1 MRYTI
6 YHIIIGML
14 AVLLVCGA
22 CQDDLEG
29 NPLNSNMLT
38 LQLQTSAITRAL
50 EVGEDRFNENV
61 VKEVDVYFFQESSGT
76 ATGNC
81 MYAQTGL
88 VPEGSTLQVELDRT
102 ILTNGNYFI
111 YVVANYNLINETE
124 AEGKSLVEL
133 QNIVLTT
140 NWKEG
145 YTENESVIEE
155 SLAMDG
161 STVIEVTDEGA
172 SGHVD
177 LTRAMAKIMLY
188 ATTESKITDNNGL
201 TYEPINDRMFA
212 TLVYGV
218 NKTNFAGD
226 YAVQA
231 GDENGNNSDYITRMR
246 RNYDPDHT
254 EEVTVTVTE
263 NGEEKQ
269 EKYNRYE
276 QVAPFYSY
284 PNPVN
289 TQNRKDTYLILC
301 VPWMVT
307 EGEGVGGSYQAFNY
321 YYRVP
326 ITGTN
331 APALLKRNHYYKV
344 NVHIGVLGSLS
355 PHDAVEVK
363 ANFEIVDWF
372 NAEIDADMQQYQ
384 YLVLDEY
391 KSVMNNVNVLEN
403 PYISS
408 SELKMSGDSYGDT
421 RYTRITSV
429 TYPNY
434 NDTNEDDYTSTVTL
448 RGSQIANAGFTITEN
463 DGKLV
468 FNHIVTQEDYVPYTI
483 TVEVWNTQGK
493 HVTWEIT
500 QYPAIYIVGDYNP
513 NGEIFDGYDWWG
525 NEQYKEGNRFVYGE
539 WTGGVEDDRGNDL
552 GGANNFYTSNATN
565 KNPNQYTIF
574 ITSFDIEGSD
584 YAIGD
589 PRTQEINNLLYLNNA
604 DRYGGT
610 LDNYHPTKEDDV
622 DNVIAP
628 AFKIAS
634 SWGVVST
641 ESVGMWELQSVL
653 VYETA
658 QERCASYQENGY
670 PAGRWRIP
678 TEAEI
683 EYIISLS
690 DRGEIPELFD
700 GDYFASSGRYY
711 DNENTPHGFRDG
723 RNEHHSVRCVYDV
736 WYWGNEKYFGE
747 NEEHYFVWG
756 DDPKIEN

>member
-145 YTENESVIEE
+145 YTEDESVIEE

-161 STVIEVTDEGA
+161 STIIEVTDKGA
-172 SGHVD
+172 TGHVD

-188 ATTESKITDNNGL
+188 VTTESEIKDNKGL
-201 TYEPINDRMFA
+201 TYEPVNARMFA

-218 NKTNFAGD
+218 NKTNFAGN

-231 GDENGNNSDYITRMR
+231 GDENGSNSDYITRMR
-246 RNYDPDHT
+246 RDYDPTQT

-284 PNPVN
+284 PNPAD
-289 TQNRKDTYLILC
+289 TENRKDSYLILC

-331 APALLKRNHYYKV
+331 APALLERNHYYKV

-355 PHDAVEVK
+355 PHDAVEVE

-372 NAEIDADMQQYQ
+372 SAEIDADMQQYQ

-403 PYISS
+403 PYFSS

-421 RYTRITSV
+421 QYTRITSV

-434 NDTNEDDYTSTVTL
+434 KDTNEDDYTSTVTL

-463 DGKLV
+463 DGKLI
-468 FNHIVTQEDYVPYTI
+468 FNHVVTSEDYVPYTI

-493 HVTWEIT
+493 HVTWEIK

-513 NGEIFDGYDWWG
+513 NGEIYNGWNY
-525 NEQYKEGNRFVYGE
+525 EKGNRFVYGE
-539 WTGGVEDDRGNDL
+539 WTGSVEDDGGNDL
-552 GGANNFYTSNATN
+552 GGVNNFYTSSSSNT
-565 KNPNQYTIF
+565 NPNQYTIY
-574 ITSFDIEGSD
+574 ITSFDIEGSN

-589 PRTQEINNLLYLNNA
+589 PRSQTIYNLDYLNKR
-604 DRYGGT
+604 DGRGGY
-610 LDNYHPTKEDDV
+610 LDQYYPTRKENV
-622 DNVIAP
+622 ANVIAP

-641 ESVGMWELQSVL
+641 SDAYDVIFIHYPRVL
-653 VYETA
+653 SYETA
-658 QERCASYQENGY
+658 QRRCASYQENGY

-683 EYIISLS
+683 EYIVSLS
-690 DRGEIPELFD
+690 DRGVIPKLFD
-700 GDYFASSGRYY
+700 GDYYASSGRYY
-711 DNENTPHGFRDG
+711 DNESSTSRFREDNDDSKG
-723 RNEHHSVRCVYDV
+723 HAVRCVYDV

>member
-6 YHIIIGML
+6 QHIIIGLL

-22 CQDDLEG
+22 CQDDLG
-29 NPLNSNMLT
+29 RNQINGNMLT

-61 VKEVDVYFFQESSGT
+61 VKEVGVFFFQASNGT
-76 ATGNC
+76 AIGNC
-81 MYAQTGL
+81 VHAQTGL
-88 VPEGSTLQVELDRT
+88 VPEGSTLQVELDN
-102 ILTNGNYFI
+102 LANGNYYI
-111 YVVANYNLINETE
+111 YVVANYTLISETD
-124 AEGKSLVEL
+124 AEGKSLADL

-145 YTENESVIEE
+145 YTENESVIEK

-172 SGHVD
+172 TGHVA

-188 ATTESKITDNNGL
+188 VTTESEITDNEER
-201 TYEPINDRMFA
+201 TYKPINTRMFA

-246 RNYDPDHT
+246 RDYDPTDT
-254 EEVTVTVTE
+254 EEVTVTVTDE
-263 NGEEKQ
+263 DGNETQ

-276 QVAPFYSY
+276 QIAPFYSY
-284 PNPVN
+284 PNPAD
-289 TQNRKDTYLILC
+289 TENRKDSYLILC

-307 EGEGVGGSYQAFNY
+307 EGESAGGSYQAFNY

-331 APALLKRNHYYKV
+331 APALLERNHYYKV

-355 PHDAVEVK
+355 PHDAVEVE

-372 NAEIDADMQQYQ
+372 SAEIDADMQQYQ

-391 KSVMNNVNVLEN
+391 SSVMNNVNTLEN

-408 SELKMSGDSYGDT
+408 SSLKMSGDGYGDAD
-421 RYTRITSV
+421 YTRIIRV

-434 NDTNEDDYTSTVTL
+434 NDDREEDHTSTETL
-448 RGSQIANAGFTITEN
+448 TGSEITNAGFTISEN

-468 FNHIVTQEDYVPYTI
+468 FNHIVTSEDYVPYTI

-513 NGEIFDGYDWWG
+513 NGEIYNGWRY
-525 NEQYKEGNRFVYGE
+525 EKGNRFVYGE
-539 WTGGVEDDRGNDL
+539 WTGNVEDDGGNDL
-552 GGANNFYTSNATN
+552 GRVNNPTTTGASNNNQT
-565 KNPNQYTIF
+565 QYTIY
-574 ITSFDIEGSD
+574 ITSFDIEGSN

-589 PRTQEINNLLYLNNA
+589 PRSQTIDNLSNLNNG
-604 DRYGGT
+604 DTNGGQ
-610 LDNYHPTKEDDV
+610 LDHYYPTRKEHV
-622 DNVIAP
+622 ANVIAP

-634 SWGVVST
+634 SWGVVSSYDAYYDWGT
-641 ESVGMWELQSVL
+641 YYPRVL
-653 VYETA
+653 SYETA
-658 QERCASYQENGY
+658 QRRCASYQENGY

-683 EYIISLS
+683 EYIVSLS
-690 DRGEIPELFD
+690 DRGVIPKLFE
-700 GDYFASSGRYY
+700 GDYYASSGRYY
-711 DNENTPHGFRDG
+711 DNESSTSRFREDNDNTEG
-723 RNEHHSVRCVYDV
+723 HSVRCVYDV

-756 DDPKIEN
+756 DDPITED